1 MLPVAMDLTAAQIA
15 SQWLTLADWLFLP
28 LLAISIWR
36 APWRYLRRGVLPHV
50 FMGSVLALILTWH
63 LRASLG
69 EGPALHLLGATY
81 MTLMFGWPLATLGMA
96 IALVVG
102 AVTHLGD
109 WGALPLNWL
118 LLGCLPVWVSYG
130 WVRLMERWLPV
141 HFFVYI
147 YVAAFFGAALSVG
160 SVGLA
165 SGALLA
171 ASQTFDSSYALQE
184 YLWYFLLLLF
194 PEAFITGTLITLFVA
209 FRPHWVISFDDR
221 RYLHGR

>member
-1 MLPVAMDLTAAQIA
+1 MDLTSA
-15 SQWLTLADWLFLP
+15 SLDGHWLLLTQWLMLP
-28 LLAISIWR
+28 LLAISVWR

-50 FMGSVLALILTWH
+50 FMGSVLAVSLIWH
-63 LRASLG
+63 LRANPG
-69 EGPALHLLGATY
+69 DGPALHLVGATY

-96 IALVVG
+96 LALVVG
-102 AVTHLGD
+102 ALTHLGD

-118 LLGCLPVWVSYG
+118 LLGYLPVSVSYG
-130 WVRLMERWLPV
+130 WVRLVERWLPV
-141 HFFVYI
+141 HFFVYV
-147 YVAAFFGAALSVG
+147 YVAAFFGAVLSVG

-165 SGALLA
+165 SGGLLA
-171 ASQTFDSSYALQE
+171 VGQVFDSSYALRE